1 MASTAPT
8 IGATTNIA
16 ITPTN
21 SSSLSSSLTTAGGG
35 VLGVGTP
42 PSSSSSLLSLSGAVS
57 NGINGK
63 KTDKA
68 HQEVQPRVE
77 STSKRS
83 REVDPE
89 GGNHEEDHGDEE
101 DEDDDFEPPSSP
113 ESKTEPPHSP
123 PPPPISS
130 LCSPNERATMTE
142 PDNLG
147 PCEPG
152 TAVKLQ
158 GIVWQETDRGLLVIN
173 VTWKGKTYMGTLL
186 DCNRQLEEH
195 KYGPPR
201 EAPALSR
208 GRGRKARNCRS
219 RTPPVKGKGGKHKGN
234 HRHLSNSIFAIPA
247 SPLAQES
254 KGVGAIPSS
263 SSCAVVASTAAAAPV
278 VVSLTNNV
286 GSAFA
291 PNKRR
296 SFQEACYAIENS
308 DSKDRDDG
316 NDSDQDGEDSNNLDG
331 RSCSSPERDACLI
344 ECPKPE
350 CSKKF
355 RDLEALKFHL
365 SFSHNELKAA
375 HDAAL
380 LEKKRLEDD
389 QAERKAAAQAVEAAA
404 ARTKKA
410 DALRNQ
416 DKENEGKKTTIMASS
431 ATLNVTSS
439 KNQTSEDGAV
449 KSELPPTNGFVSSSD
464 NHQDGV
470 LDLVCKK
477 KSTNNSNGNFE
488 GSDCSKG
495 ISSPNQNSPAP
506 IALVKPLLTSSS
518 HQVVTAPNRV
528 PTNSSMNSNVMNGG
542 SSPLAVNHNNS
553 ASPSHT
559 KVPSPAYSDISDE
572 ENDNGCPTA
581 GGSQNPPVLLP
592 PSLSKPPIQVGLAK
606 PNIPSSSTSAL
617 SAKLNNVPGKLG
629 PGPSS
634 MSIRPEYHNAGVKPT
649 SQTIGPPLADL
660 SRGPPGFPLG
670 MPRLPSHLVGP
681 PGFTHP
687 YNAFSSTG
695 PPPPAHGGGGGAA
708 AAVAALAA
716 MSSNSRAAQEILS
729 RATSA
734 SQALDLLQHAAV
746 ANSFLPA
753 SGKLQELHERALNF
767 PHSKTS
773 VANSL
778 ASMVNSHRMAAVS
791 LANSSMPN
799 RPMTMLSASSPR
811 SLPLSSTISSPPKH
825 SNPFMPG
832 VTAGSMIP
840 GLPNFSLAAAAATG
854 FPMSSAMTSTVNSS
868 IPSSIFH
875 NTLHH
880 HLGGPS
886 VRGLPPFPPNS
897 SAHHPR

>member
-1 MASTAPT
+1 M
-8 IGATTNIA
+8 GR
-16 ITPTN
+16 
-21 SSSLSSSLTTAGGG
+21 
-35 VLGVGTP
+35 VW
-42 PSSSSSLLSLSGAVS
+42 
-57 NGINGK
+57 
-63 KTDKA
+63 DRKA
-68 HQEVQPRVE
+68 NRIPCDVHLEWKLNLVHIV
-77 STSKRS
+77 KRS
-83 REVDPE
+83 Y
-89 GGNHEEDHGDEE
+89 
-101 DEDDDFEPPSSP
+101 PSFSV
-113 ESKTEPPHSP
+113 
-123 PPPPISS
+123 
-130 LCSPNERATMTE
+130 C
-142 PDNLG
+142 
-147 PCEPG
+147 
-152 TAVKLQ
+152 
-158 GIVWQETDRGLLVIN
+158 
-173 VTWKGKTYMGTLL
+173 
-186 DCNRQLEEH
+186 
-195 KYGPPR
+195 R

-254 KGVGAIPSS
+254 KGGGAIQSS
-263 SSCAVVASTAAAAPV
+263 SSVAAAPV
-278 VVSLTNNV
+278 VVNLTNN
-286 GSAFA
+286 GSSPFA

-380 LEKKRLEDD
+380 VEKKRLEDE
-389 QAERKAAAQAVEAAA
+389 QAERKVAAQAVEAAAAA

-439 KNQTSEDGAV
+439 KSQTTGDGAV

-477 KSTNNSNGNFE
+477 KSTNNNSNGNFE

-518 HQVVTAPNRV
+518 HQVVSAPSRV

-542 SSPLAVNHNNS
+542 SSPLALNHNNS

-572 ENDNGCPTA
+572 ENDNGCSTA
-581 GGSQNPPVLLP
+581 GGSQNPPILLP
-592 PSLSKPPIQVGLAK
+592 PSLSKPPIQVGLTK

-617 SAKLNNVPGKLG
+617 STKLNNVPSKLG
-629 PGPSS
+629 VGPSS

-660 SRGPPGFPLG
+660 SRGGPPGFPLG

-687 YNAFSSTG
+687 YNVFSSTG
-695 PPPPAHGGGGGAA
+695 PPPPAHGGGGGGAA

-767 PHSKTS
+767 PHSKAS

-791 LANSSMPN
+791 LANNSMSS

-875 NTLHH
+875 SKLSMSLVNI
-880 HLGGPS
+880 
-886 VRGLPPFPPNS
+886 
-897 SAHHPR
+897 